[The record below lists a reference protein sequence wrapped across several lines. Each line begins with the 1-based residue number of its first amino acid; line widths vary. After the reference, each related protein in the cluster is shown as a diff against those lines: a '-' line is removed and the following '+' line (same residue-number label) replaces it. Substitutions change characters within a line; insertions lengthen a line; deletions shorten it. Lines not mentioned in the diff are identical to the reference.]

1 MKIIMRNLSM
11 ALAALVLGG
20 CVTTNSL
27 YQWGGYESK
36 LYAGYKDQTKMEELK
51 VGLEAHISAM
61 DKSGQKV
68 APGLYAELGTLY
80 LQAGNSVTARG
91 MYSRERDAWPES
103 KGLMDAMIKNL
114 ERQELVRAETNK

>member
-1 MKIIMRNLSM
+1 MRYPTI

-20 CVTTNSL
+20 CVTTPI

-51 VGLEAHISAM
+51 VGLETHIAAM

-80 LQAGNSVTARG
+80 LQSGDSVKARG
-91 MYSRERDAWPES
+91 MYSRERNAWPES
-103 KGLMDAMIKNL
+103 KGLMDAMIQNL
-114 ERQELVRAETNK
+114 ERQESARTETIK

>member
-1 MKIIMRNLSM
+1 MRYPAI

-20 CVTTNSL
+20 CVTNPI

-51 VGLEAHISAM
+51 LGLETHIAAM
-61 DKSGQKV
+61 DKSGQKM

-80 LQAGNSVTARG
+80 LQSGDSVKARG

-103 KGLMDAMIKNL
+103 RGFMDAMISNL
-114 ERQELVRAETNK
+114 ERQEAAHMEANK